1 MGVTGR
7 SAGFRD
13 RSAGSGQSPAGSG
26 ESSAGAGHPSAGSG
40 ETLAD
45 AGRTSAETG
54 QPFADSGQS
63 PAGPGRPPTDAGQSM
78 AGTGR
83 SIPDAGRST
92 AGSGRSAQESG
103 ESMPDRRLSAIMD
116 GRIGTSVLR
125 SVRWS
130 SPPRRCTLV
139 RCFPFLSL
147 ILLLATVP
155 AGAEV
160 PPFGVR
166 PPTEEG
172 VYLVMRD
179 RSTVKLPRLT
189 GKPCDVQTSGSGVE
203 KLFYVPVSALS
214 QIPIVTSGE
223 VQGGYFVS
231 RTEKIADIRNLV
243 FLDSYL
249 EGRKILP
256 GASKDGCLEGEI
268 KDPSGYIAV
277 SPGRSDFDKV
287 LRVGSVNDSAMSLEI
302 LSRLPFEVDRTR
314 PAAFGTLILS
324 DKSSYYPFIPQS
336 RLLGFLDHVLDQH
349 RQGDLDPRAVEL
361 ATLLEKHLQE
371 AGESAKPVAWV
382 MVASVY
388 RVAGLVDKA
397 RTIYSSKIEPKV
409 WASADGKLVQELGE
423 RYQELVQ
430 AFGVSR

>member
-1 MGVTGR
+1 M
-7 SAGFRD
+7 
-13 RSAGSGQSPAGSG
+13 PAG
-26 ESSAGAGHPSAGSG
+26 
-40 ETLAD
+40 
-45 AGRTSAETG
+45 
-54 QPFADSGQS
+54 
-63 PAGPGRPPTDAGQSM
+63 
-78 AGTGR
+78 
-83 SIPDAGRST
+83 
-92 AGSGRSAQESG
+92 
-103 ESMPDRRLSAIMD
+103 
-116 GRIGTSVLR
+116 
-125 SVRWS
+125 
-130 SPPRRCTLV
+130 
-139 RCFPFLSL
+139 
-147 ILLLATVP
+147 

-189 GKPCDVQTSGSGVE
+189 GKPCEVQTSGSGVE
-203 KLFYVPVSALS
+203 KFFYLPVDVLS
-214 QIPIVTSGE
+214 QIPIVSSGE

-256 GASKDGCLEGEI
+256 GASKEGCLEGEI
-268 KDPSGYIAV
+268 KDPAGFIAI
-277 SPGRSDFDKV
+277 SPSRSDFDKV
-287 LRVGSVNDSAMSLEI
+287 LRVGYVNDSAKSLEI
-302 LSRLPFEVDRTR
+302 LSRLPFEADRAR
-314 PAAFGTLILS
+314 LFAFGTLILS
-324 DKSSYYPFIPQS
+324 DKSYYPFIPQS
-336 RLLGFLDHVLDQH
+336 KLQGFLDHVLDEY

-371 AGESAKPVAWV
+371 AGESAKPAAWV
-382 MVASVY
+382 TVASVY
-388 RVAGLVDKA
+388 RVARLVDRA
-397 RTIYSSKIEPKV
+397 RTIYSGKIEPKV